1 MAGEQWKILRQKMT
15 TTFSSG
21 KIKAMMPT
29 LSKISE
35 EFIQVLSDV
44 ADQKAVVNYR
54 DMASRFMCEI
64 IGEVAFGLKCE
75 ENLSRIEENL
85 KIILMD
91 FR

>member
-29 LSKISE
+29 LTQISD
-35 EFIQVLSDV
+35 EFINVLSDV
-44 ADQKAVVNYR
+44 ADEKEPINYR

-64 IGEVAFGLKCE
+64 IGEVAFGLKCKKLIIFTQHFKLQ
-75 ENLSRIEENL
+75 NLNNI
-85 KIILMD
+85 
-91 FR
+91 F